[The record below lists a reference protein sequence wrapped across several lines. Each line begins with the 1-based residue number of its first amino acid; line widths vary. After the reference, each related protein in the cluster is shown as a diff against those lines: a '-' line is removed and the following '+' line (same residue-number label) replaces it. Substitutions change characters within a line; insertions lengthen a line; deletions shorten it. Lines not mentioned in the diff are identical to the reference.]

1 MTFNAM
7 QARDLADEEND
18 FVADMVAGYLR
29 HHKLQ
34 EDRSNAVGICRDV
47 LCHFNS
53 KYLPVKEQSRLIVK
67 AAGVTNTH
75 QNLER
80 IAYGIEC
87 VIRDARNQF
96 RAYSAG
102 VRYV

>member
-18 FVADMVAGYLR
+18 FVADMVAGYLM

-34 EDRSNAVGICRDV
+34 EDRGNAVGICRDV

-53 KYLPVKEQSRLIVK
+53 KYLPATEQAELIVGQMK
-67 AAGVTNTH
+67 AHENKLNRVYHAV
-75 QNLER
+75 
-80 IAYGIEC
+80 IA
-87 VIRDARNQF
+87 VINDARAQF
-96 RAYSAG
+96 RAYAAG

>member
-7 QARDLADEEND
+7 QARDLADEENE
-18 FVADMVAGYLR
+18 FVADTVAGYLM

-34 EDRSNAVGICRDV
+34 EDRSNTVGICRDV

-53 KYLPVKEQSRLIVK
+53 KYLQPMEQAELIVK
-67 AAGVTNTH
+67 AAGIRHISTH
-75 QNLER
+75 SLS
-80 IAYGIEC
+80 ITK
-87 VIRDARNQF
+87 VITDARAQF
-96 RAYSAG
+96 RAYAAG